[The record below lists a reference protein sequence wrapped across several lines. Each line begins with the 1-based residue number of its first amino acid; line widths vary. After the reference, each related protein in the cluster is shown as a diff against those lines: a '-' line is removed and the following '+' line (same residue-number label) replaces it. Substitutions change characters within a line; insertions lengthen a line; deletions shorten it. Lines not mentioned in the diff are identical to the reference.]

1 MKKENNVIYLDQLR
15 VILVSVVIFLNMS
28 GVYGQVSPWCLC
40 IGTPDKLTLFV
51 SDWFVGVVRPWL
63 LGVFF
68 LVTGAIAVKLYEKD
82 ARSFIGDRLTRLGV
96 PSLIYFV
103 LINPL
108 LVFAGKSGTVSFS
121 EFVTSQWLKFKVLGF
136 GPLWFAVTLLAVSLC
151 LPLFIN
157 TIGNKKLTSSGI
169 IIFGLLLSLV
179 TFVLRVWFPVGTYSM
194 SFHIAFLPQFLAMT
208 VVGMIAW
215 KSGWLKKT
223 TDKQFWIC
231 LIISLACVAVWP
243 LISGANF
250 NGGFNVWSLVRTL
263 WESVLLIS
271 ASFVFVHG
279 ARRWLNRPTKLWV
292 WLTDNGYG
300 VYVLHAIVLVAVA
313 LMLGSLG
320 LHPLIMWLGLATLCV
335 PLTFAVA
342 WLVRMIPGV
351 KRVL

>member
-1 MKKENNVIYLDQLR
+1 MEKTKNVIYLDQLR
-15 VILVSVVIFLNMS
+15 VVLVSIVIFLNMS
-28 GVYGQVSPWCLC
+28 GVYGQASPWCLC

-82 ARSFIGDRLTRLGV
+82 AKGFVGDRLMRLGL

-103 LINPL
+103 LVNPL
-108 LVFAGKSGTVSFS
+108 LVFAGKAETIGFS
-121 EFVTSQWLKFKVLGF
+121 EFVTGQWLKFKVLAF

-151 LPLFIN
+151 LPMFIN
-157 TIGNKKLTSSGI
+157 KIANKKMTIPGI
-169 IIFGLLLSLV
+169 VIFGISLSLV
-179 TFVLRVWFPVGTYSM
+179 TFILRLWFPVGTYFW
-194 SFHIAFLPQFLAMT
+194 SFHVSFLPQFLAMT
-208 VVGMIAW
+208 VIGMIAW
-215 KSGWLKKT
+215 KSGWLEKT
-223 TDKQFWIC
+223 TDHQFWNC
-231 LIISLACVAVWP
+231 LIIAVACVAVWP

-250 NGGFNVWSLVRTL
+250 NGGFNVWSLTRTL
-263 WESVLLIS
+263 WESVLLIC

-279 ARRWLNRPTKLWV
+279 ARRLLNRPTKLWL

-300 VYVLHAIVLVAVA
+300 VYVLHAIVLVMTALAV
-313 LMLGSLG
+313 GSYD
-320 LHPLIMWLGLATLCV
+320 LHPLVMWLGLASLCV
-335 PLTFAVA
+335 PLTFVIA